1 MIRIEGLAK
10 NFPPDTEIL
19 KNIDL
24 HVNKGEWV
32 WLLGATGVGKS
43 VLMKMVYGALA
54 PSEGKIFVFDE
65 DVTSLNEVGLSRLRR
80 RMGIVF
86 QDIRLL
92 DERQVIENIVLVLQA
107 LGVSGRESRERAEHW
122 LSRVGMSE
130 YSFRCPYE
138 LSIGQRQK
146 VALARALA
154 KKPEVLLLDEPF
166 SALDEVR
173 ERDMLKL
180 LGEVNHEGTTIL
192 AASHVHEVLH
202 FLPGRVLHLEAEGL
216 A

>member
-1 MIRIEGLAK
+1 MIRIQGLAK
-10 NFPPDTEIL
+10 SFPPDVEVL

-24 HVNKGEWV
+24 HLNKGEWV
-32 WLLGATGVGKS
+32 WLLGTTGVGKS
-43 VLMKMVYGALA
+43 VLMRMVYGALA
-54 PSEGKIFVFDE
+54 PSEGKILVFDE
-65 DVTSLNEVGLSRLRR
+65 DVTLLNEAGLSRLRR

-92 DERQVIENIVLVLQA
+92 DERRVIENIVLVLEA
-107 LGVSGRESRERAEHW
+107 LGVSGRESYERAEHW

-130 YSFRCPYE
+130 HSFRYPYE

-154 KKPEVLLLDEPF
+154 KKPQVLLLDEPF
-166 SALDEVR
+166 SALDEIQER
-173 ERDMLKL
+173 EMLKL

-192 AASHVHEVLH
+192 AVSHAHEVLH

-216 A
+216 V